1 MADAGIPS
9 SAARWD
15 GRRVLFE
22 VEHGGREVPCAI
34 SPDALR
40 DLTLRRCF
48 KPKDVLAC
56 FVEARPRVE
65 AIVHGKLRARAGLP
79 PTPLTVWS
87 SDVEDHAAASDDGA
101 GDAPDAPGATP

>member
-1 MADAGIPS
+1 MTDAGIS
-9 SAARWD
+9 SSVPRWD

-22 VEHGGREVPCAI
+22 VKHGGREVPCAI

-40 DLTLRRCF
+40 DLTARRCF

-56 FVEARPRVE
+56 FVEARPQVE
-65 AIVHGKLRARAGLP
+65 AIVHGKLRSRVGLP

-87 SDVEDHAAASDDGA
+87 GDVDDHAMASGQVGGA
-101 GDAPDAPGATP
+101 KP